1 MNATAGIGR
10 VVLCGLS
17 LVLTALLWHA
27 GLVASMGGV
36 SKDAPPDYWL
46 QFVITS
52 AVIATPWMVAVGL
65 LSWAWRAADI
75 KEATASS
82 STMDHPARLLA
93 AASATLPES
102 RRDWGAAMLA
112 ELAQVRARSAR
123 WRFAMGCARTAIFP
137 PRSNRGPVVG
147 AAVLGAVAV
156 ILAWFTVGEAFAPMR
171 VFAVTFVGLI
181 GAVAVIAVAR
191 SRPLSRPTSGPV
203 VLAAGVTGVAS
214 CIGATVY
221 LIDQYPTAAL
231 HLHPMA
237 AIFLA
242 ALLAGALWLIVA
254 PPNALTRD
262 RWARHIAVAVALVLG
277 LGLLLASR
285 SDLKINGGDG
295 SGIWGY
301 VQFMP
306 IPAIFVTALVLS
318 AVRRSVWAGL
328 QVAVWTA
335 LLASLAFY
343 AIAVS
348 EAVLWYQD
356 DSSLILAGDAVGPEF
371 IGENIRNFTWFLI
384 LFPYFWMPFG
394 VIGAAIGRA
403 GRAGL
408 SNIPVQHE
416 VHV

>member
-1 MNATAGIGR
+1 MNATAGIRR
-10 VVLCGLS
+10 VALCGLS

-27 GLVASMGGV
+27 GFIVSIGGV

-46 QFVITS
+46 QFVVAS
-52 AVIATPWMVAVGL
+52 VVIATPWMVAVGL
-65 LSWAWRAADI
+65 SWWAWRAG
-75 KEATASS
+75 ATDASP
-82 STMDHPARLLA
+82 TTDPPARLLA
-93 AASATLPES
+93 VASATLPEG

-123 WRFAMGCARTAIFP
+123 WRFAVGCARAAIFP

-147 AAVLGAVAV
+147 AAALGLGAV
-156 ILAWFTVGEAFAPMR
+156 ILAGFTVGEAFAPIR
-171 VFAVTFVGLI
+171 VFAMTFVGLI
-181 GAVAVIAVAR
+181 GTVAVVAVAR
-191 SRPLSRPTSGPV
+191 SRPLSRPASGPV
-203 VLAAGVTGVAS
+203 VLAAGMTGVAS
-214 CIGATVY
+214 CIAATVY
-221 LIDQYPTAAL
+221 LIDQYPTAAH
-231 HLHPMA
+231 HLHPVA

-242 ALLAGALWLIVA
+242 TVLAGALWLIVT
-254 PPNALTRD
+254 PPRALTRD
-262 RWARHIAVAVALVLG
+262 RLARHIAVGLALALG

-295 SGIWGY
+295 GGIWGY
-301 VQFMP
+301 AQFMP
-306 IPAIFVTALVLS
+306 ILAIFVTALVVA
-318 AVRRSVWAGL
+318 AVRRSVWAGV

-356 DSSLILAGDAVGPEF
+356 DQSLILAGDAVRPAF
-371 IGENIRNFTWFLI
+371 IGENIRNFTWLLI

-403 GRAGL
+403 GQARL
-408 SNIPVQHE
+408 SGAR
-416 VHV
+416 